1 MRRMPEHPVSMQRWS
16 SRPSEVRYKTYQM
29 AASAGAEGPH
39 RHVRSESKAGKAS
52 RRKRIQRVVVDIS
65 WRSRGLIAVHR
76 RRRKALERP
85 VSEQSRR
92 GLDLTNFFMADVQMS
107 FGAFLAFYLA
117 NLDWSKEDV
126 GLALTAGGLA
136 GVAAQIPGGALAD
149 AVHWK
154 RGLATLGVITIA
166 ASAVM
171 LALWPSRPLVFAAEI
186 LHGVT
191 GGIVGPAIA
200 AISLGLAGRRGMSSR
215 VGRNFRFAAAGNALT
230 AAAMGVL
237 AVYLSSHAIFIA
249 AALLCIPTL
258 IALSW
263 IRPDEIDYA
272 RARNAAVHDHSL
284 DVQRV
289 VDLTRNRNL
298 LVFAGCML
306 LFQFSNAS
314 LLPIISQNL
323 GHSSDMLSGFYVAGL
338 VIVPQLVVAIL
349 APWIGYWSELWG
361 RKPLLLIGFAVEA
374 MRALLFAL
382 VADPRLMIVVQLLD
396 GITGAIVTV
405 MTLLVI
411 TDLTSGTGRFNFAQG
426 VIGTLTGISAAV
438 STSVLGWIAL
448 RFGDVPALL
457 MMAAG
462 TTTATALVW
471 TFLPETKPA
480 EYGD

>member
-117 NLDWSKEDV
+117 NLDWSKEMS
-126 GLALTAGGLA
+126 
-136 GVAAQIPGGALAD
+136 
-149 AVHWK
+149 
-154 RGLATLGVITIA
+154 
-166 ASAVM
+166 AS
-171 LALWPSRPLVFAAEI
+171 
-186 LHGVT
+186 
-191 GGIVGPAIA
+191 GIVGPAIA